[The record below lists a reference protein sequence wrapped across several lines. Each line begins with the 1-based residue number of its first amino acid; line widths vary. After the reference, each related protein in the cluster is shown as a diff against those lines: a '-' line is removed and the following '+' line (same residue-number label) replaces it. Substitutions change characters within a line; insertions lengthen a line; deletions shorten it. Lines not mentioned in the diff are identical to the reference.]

1 MTAVEPLLGSAE
13 RPTSVAT
20 PQLARYVTPQGRP
33 DPDASKGWLRR
44 LWPVVAPMKWGLAVA
59 VGGTAAGML
68 VRTVIP
74 AVLMLAVDNAL
85 DDRTAAIGPY
95 AWGLAALTIIGFA
108 TGYAARVQM
117 FKVAFR
123 VETALRHAVF
133 DHLSRL
139 SASFYDTS
147 ETGQLLARANGD
159 IRAVQMFLNFGPF
172 MALSLAFLVF
182 ALALM
187 LAVSVPLTLV
197 TVLPVPVVAYI
208 GLKSRHPQLPV
219 WWLVMARQAD
229 VATLTEENIA
239 GVRVVKSFA
248 GERHEVRRMAGVA
261 DQLRWAQVKGA
272 DVSARYIPA
281 LEHLPRLGLVVV
293 LLYGGLL
300 AEQEQIG
307 IGALIAFSSY
317 VMILQVPFRFIGHLI
332 QMGQR
337 AKASALR
344 VYEIFDQP
352 IDVVES
358 PDAVDVDGGPG
369 RVEFRDVRFGYG
381 ADHDVLQDFSLDV
394 APGET
399 VAIVGETASGKSTV
413 ARLLPRFYDVRDG
426 SVQIDGTDIRQATL
440 DSLRRTVGVV
450 LDDPFLFSMSVRD
463 NIAFADPTASDESVR
478 AAAAAAQAL
487 EFIEELEHGF
497 DEVLGERGYTLSG
510 GQRQRISLAR
520 ALLHDPQ
527 ILVLD
532 DATSAIDAG
541 VEERIHSALRHAMVD
556 RTVIVIAHR
565 LSTIALAD
573 RVVLLERGRVVA
585 SGTHA
590 DLLVGEPKYRELLEH
605 FGDQSGDESDNHAGA
620 GNGADPGAGNEIG
633 FEP

>member
-1 MTAVEPLLGSAE
+1 MTAVKPSLGSGEPTAGAAGGSVTPTISGDTQAAGS
-13 RPTSVAT
+13 RPTSIAT

-33 DPDASKGWLRR
+33 NPDASKGWLRR
-44 LWPVVAPMKWGLAVA
+44 LWPVVAPMKWGMAVS
-59 VGGTAAGML
+59 VGGTLVGML

-85 DDRTAAIGPY
+85 DERTGPIAPY
-95 AWGLAALTIIGFA
+95 AWALAGLTIIGFA
-108 TGYAARVQM
+108 SGYAARVQM

-172 MALSLAFLVF
+172 MMLSLASLVF
-182 ALALM
+182 ALVLM

-248 GERHEVRRMAGVA
+248 GERHEVRRMEGVA

-281 LEHLPRLGLVVV
+281 LEHLPRLGLVAV

-307 IGALIAFSSY
+307 IGALIAFSAY

-352 IDVVES
+352 IDVVEA
-358 PDAVDVDGGPG
+358 PDAVDIDGGPG

-381 ADHDVLQDFSLDV
+381 SDHDVLRDFSLDIE
-394 APGET
+394 PGET

-413 ARLLPRFYDVRDG
+413 ARLLPRFYDVRGG
-426 SVQIDGTDIRQATL
+426 SVSIDGIDTRQAKL

-487 EFIEELEHGF
+487 EFIEDLEHGF
-497 DEVLGERGYTLSG
+497 DDVLGERGYTLSG

-573 RVVLLERGRVVA
+573 RVVLLEHGQVVA
-585 SGTHA
+585 SGTHS
-590 DLLVGEPKYRELLEH
+590 DLLTEEPKYGALLEH
-605 FGDQSGDESDNHAGA
+605 FEEAT
-620 GNGADPGAGNEIG
+620 P
-633 FEP
+633 

>member
-1 MTAVEPLLGSAE
+1 MTAVKPSLGSGEPTAGAAASSVTPTISGDTQDE
-13 RPTSVAT
+13 GSRPTSVAT

-33 DPDASKGWLRR
+33 SPDASKGWLRR
-44 LWPVVAPMKWGLAVA
+44 LWPVVAPMRWGMAVS
-59 VGGTAAGML
+59 VGGTAVGML

-74 AVLMLAVDNAL
+74 AVLMLAVDNSL
-85 DDRTAAIGPY
+85 DERTGPIAPY
-95 AWGLAALTIIGFA
+95 AWALAGFDDHRIRQRIRRA
-108 TGYAARVQM
+108 GCRCSRSLSGSRQHCGTRCSTTSRGSQHRSTTPARP
-117 FKVAFR
+117 
-123 VETALRHAVF
+123 
-133 DHLSRL
+133 
-139 SASFYDTS
+139 
-147 ETGQLLARANGD
+147 GQLLARANGD
-159 IRAVQMFLNFGPF
+159 IRAVQLFLNFGPF
-172 MALSLAFLVF
+172 MMLSLASLVF

-197 TVLPVPVVAYI
+197 TVLPVPVVAYM

-248 GERHEVRRMAGVA
+248 GERHEVRRMEGVA

-307 IGALIAFSSY
+307 IGALIAFSAY

-352 IDVVES
+352 IDVVEA
-358 PDAVDVDGGPG
+358 PDAVDIDGGPG

-381 ADHDVLQDFSLDV
+381 SDHDVLRDFNLDIE
-394 APGET
+394 PGET

-413 ARLLPRFYDVRDG
+413 ARLLPRFYDVRGG
-426 SVQIDGTDIRQATL
+426 SVSIDGIDIRQAKL

-487 EFIEELEHGF
+487 EFIEDLEHGF
-497 DEVLGERGYTLSG
+497 DDVLGERGYTLSG

-573 RVVLLERGRVVA
+573 RVVLLEHGQVVA

-590 DLLVGEPKYRELLEH
+590 DLLTEEPKYGALLEH
-605 FGDQSGDESDNHAGA
+605 FEEAT
-620 GNGADPGAGNEIG
+620 P
-633 FEP
+633 